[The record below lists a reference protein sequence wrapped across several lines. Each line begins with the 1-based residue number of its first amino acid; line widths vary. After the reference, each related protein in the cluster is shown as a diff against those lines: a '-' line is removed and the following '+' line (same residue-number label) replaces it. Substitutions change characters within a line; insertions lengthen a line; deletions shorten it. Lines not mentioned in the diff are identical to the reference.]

1 MEKRK
6 WVKKRCIG
14 EQGAFPG
21 VSGPPTSYA
30 WDMSVEYQLGSVQP
44 KVPAQPWCR
53 LRVCGSG
60 TRPRGRRVLP
70 VWGPWPPHKGQMGE
84 LGGARHRGSTQA
96 PLWRSTSFILV
107 GLSGPGYAHTPFLQ
121 WTAKSVPL
129 LETDTS
135 RPVCGRP
142 TLQCP
147 LHPLE
152 PSGIDLRRPPHPRPV
167 QLQVMFTCSHLSRS
181 RVPATMQVPRAGP
194 QADGGDRLTVS
205 PGRVRQRS

>member
-1 MEKRK
+1 M
-6 WVKKRCIG
+6 
-14 EQGAFPG
+14 
-21 VSGPPTSYA
+21 
-30 WDMSVEYQLGSVQP
+30 
-44 KVPAQPWCR
+44 PAQPWCR

-70 VWGPWPPHKGQMGE
+70 VWGPWPPHEGQMGE

-107 GLSGPGYAHTPFLQ
+107 GLSGPGHAHTAFLQ

-129 LETDTS
+129 LGADTS
-135 RPVCGRP
+135 RPVCGR
-142 TLQCP
+142 

-152 PSGIDLRRPPHPRPV
+152 PSGIDLRRPPHPRPI

-181 RVPATMQVPRAGP
+181 QVPATMQVPRAGP